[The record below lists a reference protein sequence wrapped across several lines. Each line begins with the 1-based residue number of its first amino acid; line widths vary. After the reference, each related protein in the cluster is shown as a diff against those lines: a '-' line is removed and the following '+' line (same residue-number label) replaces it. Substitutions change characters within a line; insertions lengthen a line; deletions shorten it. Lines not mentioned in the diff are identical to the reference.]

1 MSPPT
6 QSLNL
11 SVPPR
16 IYCAGGDVEGEV
28 LLDFRQLQQENIQQ
42 VHVKF
47 RGSVHTYVFP
57 LSNYEDETILVRSS
71 LDLWM
76 PGAAYPP
83 PGTDILR
90 LPFRFRIPENVPP
103 SFHYRSWDKSACV
116 LYELVV
122 VGVRPGTFQ
131 FNRRLRIPRAVVPK
145 DAFGARLRQNIGA
158 VGWRKGERTERMR
171 KGLWGEYSTAHVE
184 LLYPDIPALPLFT
197 DIPFIINVTTTTA
210 PLTRAQ
216 ADALPENK
224 PIFPPPP
231 AIHSEINFRL
241 MRITRIR
248 ATRFGAEN
256 AEDVAYFLGANTIPS
271 KLAVETDL
279 PPKEWVVVQSSG
291 GGEEKGVWVQ
301 RARFQTSVTLSVPP
315 TFLCPTI
322 ECLYALDLKVPFPG
336 LGNDVRID
344 IPVTIVSG
352 IDAPSSR
359 ISPSMPQVDAPPE
372 PQAYWDANGRDW
384 RNLDEKD

>member
-1 MSPPT
+1 MSVRRSAYAAPT
-6 QSLNL
+6 RAQ
-11 SVPPR
+11 
-16 IYCAGGDVEGEV
+16 
-28 LLDFRQLQQENIQQ
+28 LLF
-42 VHVKF
+42 
-47 RGSVHTYVFP
+47 
-57 LSNYEDETILVRSS
+57 
-71 LDLWM
+71 
-76 PGAAYPP
+76 
-83 PGTDILR
+83 
-90 LPFRFRIPENVPP
+90 
-103 SFHYRSWDKSACV
+103 
-116 LYELVV
+116 
-122 VGVRPGTFQ
+122 
-131 FNRRLRIPRAVVPK
+131 
-145 DAFGARLRQNIGA
+145 
-158 VGWRKGERTERMR
+158 
-171 KGLWGEYSTAHVE
+171 
-184 LLYPDIPALPLFT
+184 PDIPALPLFT

-248 ATRFGAEN
+248 AKRFGAEN
-256 AEDVAYFLGANTIPS
+256 AEDVAYFLGANTISS

-322 ECLYALDLKVPFPG
+322 ECLVRRRRWVYWMHQCAHFPQYALDLKVPFPG

-352 IDAPSSR
+352 IDAPSPRTS
-359 ISPSMPQVDAPPE
+359 PPE
-372 PQAYWDANGRDW
+372 PQADAPLEPESAFVAAPPPM
-384 RNLDEKD
+384 LDLPP